1 MQPIRKLID
10 RVGHN
15 FKRFQNFN
23 DNEFLSVAAREINCE
38 FALKQLP
45 LFSSL
50 KLVENHNNSA
60 VESCKVRFMC
70 KAESPFKFQKFL
82 FKALAA

>member
-23 DNEFLSVAAREINCE
+23 DIKFLSVAVREINC
-38 FALKQLP
+38 
-45 LFSSL
+45 
-50 KLVENHNNSA
+50 
-60 VESCKVRFMC
+60 
-70 KAESPFKFQKFL
+70 
-82 FKALAA
+82 